1 MLANLS
7 DVLLPAQREHYAV
20 GLFNTIDTDMLE
32 TVISA
37 AEELRAPVIIGTAE
51 VLLPYGELKL
61 IAPSLR
67 AAAERAR
74 VPVVLHYDHGL
85 TFARCM
91 EALKLGFTSV
101 MFDGSAGDAAENIAA
116 TREMVRIAHAMGATV
131 EGEIGHVGQ
140 ADTGDNAATDRYTTC
155 DPAYPDSGWLDQLA
169 DIHRGCLAL
178 QTRVRRNDHLFD
190 IFTLKTLHQLFESDI
205 IRSDSKHRRNRTVK
219 HMIDALIFSCFFVCR
234 KIPRIFHDHDRT
246 CIPFGVAADRAKLL
260 ICQCTAFFAV
270 ADLFSRAGDRRSKL
284 FHLVFRHVH
293 DMKCQTLCRLRSD
306 PRKMRKLL
314 DQLIDVRTVVFH
326 QKGRPPPKP
335 PSPPVSLDI
344 TAVVSSSTLRS
355 ASLVA
360 ATIRSSSISISSGS
374 TTSSASFTPVT
385 SRLPDTV
392 TSTAPPPA
400 VAVNDFSSSAFWF
413 SSI

>member
-116 TREMVRIAHAMGATV
+116 TREMVRIAHAIGATV

-140 ADTGDNAATDRYTTC
+140 ADTGDNAVTDRYTT
-155 DPAYPDSGWLDQLA
+155 PAEAVSFADATGVDALAVAIGTAHGAYKMKPRLDLERLRAIRAAVDVPLVLHGGSGLSDDDFRSTIREGIAKVNIFTDL
-169 DIHRGCLAL
+169 CLAGEAAMKEAAAAGL
-178 QTRVRRNDHLFD
+178 GYLDTRTKRVDAIRRAVETKMHLFG
-190 IFTLKTLHQLFESDI
+190 S
-205 IRSDSKHRRNRTVK
+205 V
-219 HMIDALIFSCFFVCR
+219 
-234 KIPRIFHDHDRT
+234 
-246 CIPFGVAADRAKLL
+246 GRA
-260 ICQCTAFFAV
+260 
-270 ADLFSRAGDRRSKL
+270 
-284 FHLVFRHVH
+284 
-293 DMKCQTLCRLRSD
+293 
-306 PRKMRKLL
+306 
-314 DQLIDVRTVVFH
+314 
-326 QKGRPPPKP
+326 
-335 PSPPVSLDI
+335 
-344 TAVVSSSTLRS
+344 
-355 ASLVA
+355 
-360 ATIRSSSISISSGS
+360 
-374 TTSSASFTPVT
+374 
-385 SRLPDTV
+385 
-392 TSTAPPPA
+392 
-400 VAVNDFSSSAFWF
+400 
-413 SSI
+413 